1 MTKLRFHR
9 INSLSAVKIRQMVTA
24 RALLITP
31 FRKGKTGKINQKLM
45 ETATIVM
52 ATRMDR
58 RVILIET
65 TGNTT
70 AKNEITANNI
80 EIVVTAGAVTITG
93 IMTGGLVATG
103 ITMGET
109 EVMAITEV
117 VTDAK
122 VLVEIFVKTKGV
134 TETGIITT
142 TNTEMAAETEVTT
155 EGPPQI
161 IMNPITTGI
170 ISIVGVVDDKFL
182 IAPEI
187 YIRITDEKNSCYNLV
202 SSALNKRKNRTLC
215 FS

>member
-24 RALLITP
+24 RSLLITP

-45 ETATIVM
+45 EMATIVM

-58 RVILIET
+58 REILIEI

-80 EIVVTAGAVTITG
+80 EIIVTAAGAVTITG
-93 IMTGGLVATG
+93 IMTAAGLVSTG
-103 ITMGET
+103 IIAMAET

-117 VTDAK
+117 VADAK
-122 VLVEIFVKTKGV
+122 VLVEIFVKTRGV
-134 TETGIITT
+134 TGIITT

-161 IMNPITTGI
+161 IMNPIITGI
-170 ISIVGVVDDKFL
+170 ISTVGVVDDKDFF
-182 IAPEI
+182 
-187 YIRITDEKNSCYNLV
+187 C
-202 SSALNKRKNRTLC
+202 
-215 FS
+215 

>member
-1 MTKLRFHR
+1 MTQLRFHR
-9 INSLSAVKIRQMVTA
+9 INSVSAVKIRQMVMVP
-24 RALLITP
+24 LVITP
-31 FRKGKTGKINQKLM
+31 SRKGKTGKINQKLM

-58 RVILIET
+58 RVIILIEI

-80 EIVVTAGAVTITG
+80 EIIVTAGAVTITG
-93 IMTGGLVATG
+93 IMTAAGLVATG
-103 ITMGET
+103 IIAMAET

-117 VTDAK
+117 VADAK

-134 TETGIITT
+134 TGIITT

-161 IMNPITTGI
+161 IMNPIITGI
-170 ISIVGVVDDKFL
+170 ISIVGVVDDKDFF
-182 IAPEI
+182 
-187 YIRITDEKNSCYNLV
+187 C
-202 SSALNKRKNRTLC
+202 
-215 FS
+215 